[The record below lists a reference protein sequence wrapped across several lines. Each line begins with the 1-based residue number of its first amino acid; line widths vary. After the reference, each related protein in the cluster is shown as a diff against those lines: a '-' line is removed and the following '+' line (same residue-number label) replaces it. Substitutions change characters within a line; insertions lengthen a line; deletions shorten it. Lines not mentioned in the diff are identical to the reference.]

1 MINFQYYPKNNMV
14 TNNLR
19 NVINVFEQNYDK
31 ISSVNN
37 KTYKSN
43 EVLSICKEGLK
54 NIGYRV
60 ESKEDGIIQVPVL
73 FGRNNTLEKSFR
85 ADAYN
90 DDEKTVIEVEAGRGV
105 MNNQFLKDLF
115 QACMMQD
122 VDYLVIALRNEYRIN
137 NIRTNKSGDEVVK
150 VKTNYDFEEVCKFF
164 DALYSTERL
173 KLPLKGILIIGY

>member
-1 MINFQYYPKNNMV
+1 MINFQYYPKSNMI

-19 NVINVFEQNYDK
+19 NIINVFEQNYDK

-37 KTYKSN
+37 KTNKSN

-54 NIGYRV
+54 EIGYRV
-60 ESKEDGIIQVPVL
+60 ESKEDGVIQVPVL

-90 DDEKTVIEVEAGRGV
+90 EDEKTVIEVEAGRGV

-122 VDYLVIALRNEYRIN
+122 VDYLVIAVRNEYK
-137 NIRTNKSGDEVVK
+137 TKSGNEVVK
-150 VKTNYDFEEVCKFF
+150 VRTNYDFEEVCKFF

>member
-1 MINFQYYPKNNMV
+1 MINFQYYPKSNMI

-19 NVINVFEQNYDK
+19 YIINVFEQNYDK

-37 KTYKSN
+37 KTNKSN

-54 NIGYRV
+54 EIGYRV
-60 ESKEDGIIQVPVL
+60 ESKEDGVIQVPVL

-90 DDEKTVIEVEAGRGV
+90 EDEKTVIEVEAGRGV

-122 VDYLVIALRNEYRIN
+122 VDYLVIAVRNEYK
-137 NIRTNKSGDEVVK
+137 TKSGNEVVK
-150 VKTNYDFEEVCKFF
+150 VRTNYDFEEVCKFF

>member
-60 ESKEDGIIQVPVL
+60 ESKEDSKIQVPVL
-73 FGRNNTLEKSFR
+73 FGRNNKLEKYFR

-90 DDEKTVIEVEAGRGV
+90 EDEKTVIEVEAGRGV

-115 QACMMQD
+115 
-122 VDYLVIALRNEYRIN
+122 
-137 NIRTNKSGDEVVK
+137 
-150 VKTNYDFEEVCKFF
+150 
-164 DALYSTERL
+164 
-173 KLPLKGILIIGY
+173 